1 MQSTN
6 VPRLTR
12 VLLFLTLA
20 SAAAAAQAQAY
31 PVKPVRMIVPF
42 AQRRG
47 PGSLRGGLFG
57 GGDGALL
64 PGWWHGVL
72 QRLAIAIFALA
83 SFSAAAVAAQQY
95 PTKPV
100 RLIVPFAPGGN
111 TDIIARI
118 VAPGMSKALGQ
129 QIVIEN
135 RGGAGSMI
143 GTEVASKSPPDGYT
157 LLMVS
162 AAHVINPAM
171 VKTLPFDPVRSF
183 AAISKVADVPAA
195 LVVHPSLPVSNVKQL
210 IALARARPGQLNY
223 SSAGRGS
230 IGHLSAELLGS
241 LARIQMTHVPYKGAG
256 PALVD
261 TIAGHVELLISSM
274 PAVIPHARAGK
285 LRMIGQAGEKRSPA
299 APDVPTMIEAG
310 VPGFVVTAGF
320 GLFAP
325 AGTPRPAID
334 RVLAALKA
342 SLSDPG
348 VRNRLSGEGAE
359 PVGSTPEEYEQ
370 FTRSEI
376 EKWIKVAR
384 GAGIQP
390 E

>member
-1 MQSTN
+1 MKSAAY
-6 VPRLTR
+6 PRL
-12 VLLFLTLA
+12 VGSALA
-20 SAAAAAQAQAY
+20 VALCGLSGGAHSQAY
-31 PVKPVRMIVPF
+31 PVKPVRM
-42 AQRRG
+42 
-47 PGSLRGGLFG
+47 
-57 GGDGALL
+57 
-64 PGWWHGVL
+64 
-72 QRLAIAIFALA
+72 
-83 SFSAAAVAAQQY
+83 
-95 PTKPV
+95 
-100 RLIVPFAPGGN
+100 IVPFAPGGN

-118 VAPGMSKALGQ
+118 VVPGMSKALGQ

-143 GTEVASKSPPDGYT
+143 GTDAAAKSAPDGYT

-171 VKTLPFDPVRSF
+171 VKKLPFDPVKSF
-183 AAISKVADVPAA
+183 AAISKVADVPSA
-195 LVVHPSLPVSNVKQL
+195 LVVHPSLPVRSVKEL
-210 IALARARPGQLNY
+210 VALAKANPRRLNY

-230 IGHLSAELLGS
+230 IGHLSAELLAS
-241 LARIQMTHVPYKGAG
+241 MTNIKMTHVPYKGAG
-256 PALVD
+256 PAVVD
-261 TIAGHVELLISSM
+261 AMAGHVELLISSM
-274 PAVIPHARAGK
+274 PAVIGFSRSGR
-285 LRMIGQAGEKRSPA
+285 LRMIAQGGEKRSPA
-299 APDVPTMIEAG
+299 AADVPTMIESG

-342 SLSDPG
+342 SLSDQA
-348 VRNRLSGEGAE
+348 VRERLSSEGAD
-359 PVGSTPEEYEQ
+359 PVGSTPEEYDR
-370 FTRSEI
+370 FTRAEI

>member
-1 MQSTN
+1 MRPTTIAE
-6 VPRLTR
+6 LC
-12 VLLFLTLA
+12 
-20 SAAAAAQAQAY
+20 AAAVLSALFASTFMAAAHAQTY
-31 PVKPVRMIVPF
+31 PVKPVRM
-42 AQRRG
+42 
-47 PGSLRGGLFG
+47 
-57 GGDGALL
+57 
-64 PGWWHGVL
+64 
-72 QRLAIAIFALA
+72 
-83 SFSAAAVAAQQY
+83 
-95 PTKPV
+95 
-100 RLIVPFAPGGN
+100 IVPFAPGGN

-118 VAPGMSKALGQ
+118 VAPEMSKALGQ

-143 GTEVASKSPPDGYT
+143 GTDLAAKSAPDGYT

-171 VKTLPFDPVRSF
+171 VKNLPFDPVRSF
-183 AAISKVADVPAA
+183 AAISKVADVPSAI
-195 LVVHPSLPVSNVKQL
+195 VVHPSLPVKNVREL

-223 SSAGRGS
+223 GSAGRGS

-241 LARIQMTHVPYKGAG
+241 LAKISMTHVPYKGAG

-261 TIAGHVELLISSM
+261 TMAGHVQLLISSM
-274 PAVIPHARAGK
+274 PAVIGQSRAGK
-285 LRMIGQAGEKRSPA
+285 LRMIAQGGEKRSSA
-299 APDVPTMIEAG
+299 AKEVPTMIEGG

-342 SLSDPG
+342 ALSDAS
-348 VRNRLSGEGAE
+348 VRDRLSGQGAA
-359 PVGSTPEEYEQ
+359 PVGSTPEEYAT
-370 FTRSEI
+370 FTSAEI

-384 GAGIQP
+384 AAGIQP

>member
-1 MQSTN
+1 MKSN
-6 VPRLTR
+6 AVPLLVR
-12 VLLFLTLA
+12 VLLLPAL
-20 SAAAAAQAQAY
+20 AAAAWEAQAQAY
-31 PVKPVRMIVPF
+31 PVKPVRM
-42 AQRRG
+42 
-47 PGSLRGGLFG
+47 
-57 GGDGALL
+57 
-64 PGWWHGVL
+64 
-72 QRLAIAIFALA
+72 
-83 SFSAAAVAAQQY
+83 
-95 PTKPV
+95 
-100 RLIVPFAPGGN
+100 IVPFAPGGN

-143 GTEVASKSPPDGYT
+143 GTEIASKAAPDGYT

-171 VKTLPFDPVRSF
+171 VKKLPFDPVKSF

-195 LVVHPSLPVSNVKQL
+195 LVVHPSLPVRSVKEL
-210 IALARARPGQLNY
+210 VALAKANPGKLNY
-223 SSAGRGS
+223 GSAGRGS

-241 LARIQMTHVPYKGAG
+241 LAKITMTHVPYKGAG

-261 TIAGHVELLISSM
+261 TMAGHVELLISSM
-274 PAVIPHARAGK
+274 PAVIPHARTGR

-299 APDVPTMIEAG
+299 ALDVPTMIEGG

-342 SLSDPG
+342 SLADPN
-348 VRNRLSGEGAE
+348 VRRRLSGEGAE
-359 PVGSTPEEYEQ
+359 PVGSTPEEYER

>member
-6 VPRLTR
+6 IPRPAR
-12 VLLFLTLA
+12 VLLFLALA
-20 SAAAAAQAQAY
+20 GAAGAAQAQAY

-42 AQRRG
+42 A
-47 PGSLRGGLFG
+47 
-57 GGDGALL
+57 
-64 PGWWHGVL
+64 
-72 QRLAIAIFALA
+72 
-83 SFSAAAVAAQQY
+83 
-95 PTKPV
+95 
-100 RLIVPFAPGGN
+100 PGGN

-118 VAPGMSKALGQ
+118 VVPEMSKALGQ

-135 RGGAGSMI
+135 RGGAGSVI
-143 GTEVASKSPPDGYT
+143 GTEVAAKSPPDGYT

-171 VKTLPFDPVRSF
+171 VKSLPFDSVRSF
-183 AAISKVADVPAA
+183 AAISKVADVPSA

-230 IGHLSAELLGS
+230 IGHLSAELLCS
-241 LARIQMTHVPYKGAG
+241 MTKTQMTHVAYKGAG
-256 PALVD
+256 PAMIDLM
-261 TIAGHVELLISSM
+261 AGHVELLISSM
-274 PAVIPHARAGK
+274 PAVIGQSRAGK
-285 LRMIGQAGEKRSPA
+285 VRMIAQGGEKRSPA
-299 APDVPTMIEAG
+299 AADVPTMIESG

-342 SLSDPG
+342 SLSDPS
-348 VRNRLSGEGAE
+348 VRKRLSGEGAE
-359 PVGSTPEEYEQ
+359 PVGSTPEEYDQ
-370 FTRSEI
+370 FTRAEI

-384 GAGIQP
+384 SAGIQP

>member
-1 MQSTN
+1 MKSN
-6 VPRLTR
+6 AVPLLVR
-12 VLLFLTLA
+12 VLLLPALA
-20 SAAAAAQAQAY
+20 ATAWEAQAQAY
-31 PVKPVRMIVPF
+31 PVKPVRM
-42 AQRRG
+42 
-47 PGSLRGGLFG
+47 
-57 GGDGALL
+57 
-64 PGWWHGVL
+64 
-72 QRLAIAIFALA
+72 
-83 SFSAAAVAAQQY
+83 
-95 PTKPV
+95 
-100 RLIVPFAPGGN
+100 IVPFAPGGN

-118 VAPGMSKALGQ
+118 VAPGMNKALGQ

-143 GTEVASKSPPDGYT
+143 GTEIASKAAPDGYT

-171 VKTLPFDPVRSF
+171 VKKLPFDPVKSF

-195 LVVHPSLPVSNVKQL
+195 LVVHPSLPVKSVKEL
-210 IALARARPGQLNY
+210 VALAKTNPGKLNY
-223 SSAGRGS
+223 GSAGRGS

-241 LARIQMTHVPYKGAG
+241 LAKIKMTHVPYKGAG

-261 TIAGHVELLISSM
+261 TMAGHVELLISSM
-274 PAVIPHARAGK
+274 PAVIPHARTGR

-299 APDVPTMIEAG
+299 APDVPTMIEGG

-342 SLSDPG
+342 SLSDPN
-348 VRNRLSGEGAE
+348 VRQRLSGEGAE
-359 PVGSTPEEYEQ
+359 PVGSTPEEYER

>member
-1 MQSTN
+1 MKPIT
-6 VPRLTR
+6 VARLAGAPLLA
-12 VLLFLTLA
+12 VLSALA
-20 SAAAAAQAQAY
+20 SAAQAQAY
-31 PVKPVRMIVPF
+31 PVKPVRM
-42 AQRRG
+42 
-47 PGSLRGGLFG
+47 
-57 GGDGALL
+57 
-64 PGWWHGVL
+64 
-72 QRLAIAIFALA
+72 
-83 SFSAAAVAAQQY
+83 
-95 PTKPV
+95 
-100 RLIVPFAPGGN
+100 IVPFAPGGN

-143 GTEVASKSPPDGYT
+143 GTDVAAKSPPDGYT

-171 VKTLPFDPVRSF
+171 VKSLPFDPVKSF
-183 AAISKVADVPAA
+183 AAISKVADVPSA
-195 LVVHPSLPVSNVKQL
+195 LVVHPSLPVKSVKEL
-210 IALARARPGQLNY
+210 VALAKANPGRLNY

-230 IGHLSAELLGS
+230 IGHLSAELLASMAG
-241 LARIQMTHVPYKGAG
+241 IKMTHVPYKGAG
-256 PALVD
+256 PAVVD
-261 TIAGHVELLISSM
+261 AMAGHVELLISSM
-274 PAVIPHARAGK
+274 PAVIGFARSGR
-285 LRMIGQAGEKRSPA
+285 LRMIAQGGEKRSPA
-299 APDVPTMIEAG
+299 AADVPTMIEAG

-334 RVLAALKA
+334 RVLGALKA
-342 SLSDPG
+342 SLSDG
-348 VRNRLSGEGAE
+348 SVRERLSGEGAD
-359 PVGSTPEEYEQ
+359 PVGSTPEEYEG

-384 GAGIQP
+384 AAGIQP

>member
-1 MQSTN
+1 MN
-6 VPRLTR
+6 PAAVRRR
-12 VLLFLTLA
+12 VRVMLFLSLA
-20 SAAAAAQAQAY
+20 ATAGWAQAQAY

-42 AQRRG
+42 A
-47 PGSLRGGLFG
+47 
-57 GGDGALL
+57 
-64 PGWWHGVL
+64 
-72 QRLAIAIFALA
+72 
-83 SFSAAAVAAQQY
+83 
-95 PTKPV
+95 
-100 RLIVPFAPGGN
+100 PGGN

-118 VAPGMSKALGQ
+118 VSPGMSKALGQ

-143 GTEVASKSPPDGYT
+143 GTEIASKSPPDGYT
-157 LLMVS
+157 ILMVS

-171 VKTLPFDPVRSF
+171 VKKLPFDPVRSF

-195 LVVHPSLPVSNVKQL
+195 LVVHPSLPVKSVKQL
-210 IALARARPGQLNY
+210 VALARANPGKLNY
-223 SSAGRGS
+223 GSAGRGS

-241 LARIQMTHVPYKGAG
+241 LAGIKMTHVPYKGAG

-261 TIAGHVELLISSM
+261 TVAGHVELLISSM
-274 PAVIPHARAGK
+274 PAVIPQARAGK

-299 APDVPTMIEAG
+299 APDVPTMIESG

-334 RVLAALKA
+334 RVHAALKA
-342 SLSDPG
+342 SLADPG
-348 VRNRLSGEGAE
+348 VRDRLSSEGAE
-359 PVGSTPEEYEQ
+359 PVGSTPGEYEQ
-370 FTRSEI
+370 FTRTEI

>member
-1 MQSTN
+1 
-6 VPRLTR
+6 
-12 VLLFLTLA
+12 
-20 SAAAAAQAQAY
+20 
-31 PVKPVRMIVPF
+31 
-42 AQRRG
+42 
-47 PGSLRGGLFG
+47 
-57 GGDGALL
+57 
-64 PGWWHGVL
+64 
-72 QRLAIAIFALA
+72 
-83 SFSAAAVAAQQY
+83 
-95 PTKPV
+95 
-100 RLIVPFAPGGN
+100 
-111 TDIIARI
+111 
-118 VAPGMSKALGQ
+118 
-129 QIVIEN
+129 
-135 RGGAGSMI
+135 MI
-143 GTEVASKSPPDGYT
+143 GTALAAKSPPDGYT
-157 LLMVS
+157 ILMVS

-171 VKTLPFDPVRSF
+171 VKDLPFDPVRSF

-195 LVVHPSLPVSNVKQL
+195 LVVHPSLPVKSVKEL
-210 IALARARPGQLNY
+210 VALAKSHPGKLNY
-223 SSAGRGS
+223 GSAGRGS

-241 LARIQMTHVPYKGAG
+241 LAKIKMTHVPYKGAG

-261 TIAGHVELLISSM
+261 TVAGHVELLISSM
-274 PAVIPHARAGK
+274 PAVIPQSRAGK

-342 SLSDPG
+342 SLSDPN

-359 PVGSTPEEYEQ
+359 PVGSTPEEYER

-384 GAGIQP
+384 AAGIQP

>member
-20 SAAAAAQAQAY
+20 GAAGAAQAQAY
-31 PVKPVRMIVPF
+31 PVKPVRMV
-42 AQRRG
+42 
-47 PGSLRGGLFG
+47 
-57 GGDGALL
+57 
-64 PGWWHGVL
+64 
-72 QRLAIAIFALA
+72 
-83 SFSAAAVAAQQY
+83 
-95 PTKPV
+95 
-100 RLIVPFAPGGN
+100 VPFAPGGN

-195 LVVHPSLPVSNVKQL
+195 LVVHPSLPVKTVKDL
-210 IALARARPGQLNY
+210 VALAKAHPGKLNY
-223 SSAGRGS
+223 GSAGRGS

-241 LARIQMTHVPYKGAG
+241 LAGIKMTHVPYKGAG

-274 PAVIPHARAGK
+274 PAGIPHARAGK
-285 LRMIGQAGEKRSPA
+285 LRMIGQAGEKRSAA

-342 SLSDPG
+342 SLSDES
-348 VRNRLSGEGAE
+348 VRKRLSDEGAE
-359 PVGSTPEEYEQ
+359 PVGSSPEEYEQ

-384 GAGIQP
+384 SAGIQP

>member
-1 MQSTN
+1 MKSN
-6 VPRLTR
+6 AVPLLVR
-12 VLLFLTLA
+12 VLLLPAL
-20 SAAAAAQAQAY
+20 AAAAWEAQAQAY
-31 PVKPVRMIVPF
+31 PVKPVRM
-42 AQRRG
+42 
-47 PGSLRGGLFG
+47 
-57 GGDGALL
+57 
-64 PGWWHGVL
+64 
-72 QRLAIAIFALA
+72 
-83 SFSAAAVAAQQY
+83 
-95 PTKPV
+95 
-100 RLIVPFAPGGN
+100 IVPFAPGGN

-143 GTEVASKSPPDGYT
+143 GTAIAAKSPPDGYT
-157 LLMVS
+157 ILMVS

-171 VKTLPFDPVRSF
+171 VKKLPFDPVKSF

-195 LVVHPSLPVSNVKQL
+195 LVVHPSLPVRSVKEL
-210 IALARARPGQLNY
+210 VALAKANPGKLNY
-223 SSAGRGS
+223 GSAGRGS

-241 LARIQMTHVPYKGAG
+241 LAKITMTHVPYKGAG

-261 TIAGHVELLISSM
+261 TMAGHVELLISSM
-274 PAVIPHARAGK
+274 PAVIPHARTGR

-299 APDVPTMIEAG
+299 APDVPTMIEGG

-342 SLSDPG
+342 SLSDPN
-348 VRNRLSGEGAE
+348 VRQRLSGEGAE
-359 PVGSTPEEYEQ
+359 PVGSTPEEYER